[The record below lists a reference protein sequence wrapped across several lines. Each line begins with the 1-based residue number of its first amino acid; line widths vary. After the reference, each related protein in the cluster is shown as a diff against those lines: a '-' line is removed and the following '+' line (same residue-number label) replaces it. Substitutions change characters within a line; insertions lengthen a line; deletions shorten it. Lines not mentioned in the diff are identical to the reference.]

1 VKKKKKLKEDHG
13 VDIPGASRLS
23 LALHRIAFFNE
34 SLSMAIALSSG
45 KVCRLLHI
53 YGVPET
59 GDRIIGVAACL
70 GEEGGL
76 TSTISSR
83 PRGSGDVRDA
93 TGSVP
98 AGKNVEA
105 AIDARPSQ
113 EKGDVRLS

>member
-1 VKKKKKLKEDHG
+1 MVA
-13 VDIPGASRLS
+13 P
-23 LALHRIAFFNE
+23 
-34 SLSMAIALSSG
+34 SSG

-83 PRGSGDVRDA
+83 PRGSWDVRA
-93 TGSVP
+93 AAGPVP

-105 AIDARPSQ
+105 AINARPGQ
-113 EKGDVRLS
+113 EKGDVRLSWAA